1 MPVSPRKKKTAEEPA
16 PVEETAP
23 APPTDPLRAGNDSTA
38 PRTAPAPVPGINTAG
53 ANAAAAG
60 DPGPLGDLPSARMG
74 EAITEQRKLSG
85 LNPDGSPAD
94 E

>member
-1 MPVSPRKKKTAEEPA
+1 MPVPRKKTTDEDAPAEEA
-16 PVEETAP
+16 AP
-23 APPTDPLRAGNDSTA
+23 APPEAAPDPLRAGNDSTA

-53 ANAAAAG
+53 ANAASAG
-60 DPGPLGDLPSARMG
+60 DPGPLGDLPSSRMG

-94 E
+94 